1 MSPVVSA
8 DSLASQI
15 RGLTFDVFGT
25 VVNWRASVE
34 SELAAAAARKVSS
47 PAFRSLPADLRS
59 RAEQLSAGDW
69 SAFAAEW
76 RASYGRFTRGFVLGV
91 TEWKDIDTHHHD
103 SLVELLDKWQ
113 LAGLYG
119 PGEIR
124 ELSRVWH
131 RLEPWPDAA
140 RGLHALGTRFITAT
154 LSNGNTSLLRDLDE
168 FGSLGFQKLIS
179 AADFGAYKPH
189 PSVYLGAVRGL
200 ELQPG
205 QVAMVAAHLG
215 DLEAAKS
222 LGLKTIYVE
231 RAGEEELQPGDE
243 RYERA
248 RDCVDLWVG
257 LHQDGFVEVARR
269 LGVSRDDIKDG

>member
-76 RASYGRFTRGFVLGV
+76 
-91 TEWKDIDTHHHD
+91 KDIDTHHHD

-131 RLEPWPDAA
+131 RLEPWPDSA

-168 FGSLGFQKLIS
+168 FGSLGLQKLIS